1 MSTKLVKNS
10 QKKQQESTAAEVLQ
24 NLLEYLTVIFGIIM
38 AGVLVFYMQEGYVKI
53 GTAKFNVYSH
63 FCVIGM
69 PLLLL
74 LAIFC
79 LLTEKQ

>member
-38 AGVLVFYMQEGYVKI
+38 AGVLSCCF
-53 GTAKFNVYSH
+53 F
-63 FCVIGM
+63 
-69 PLLLL
+69 
-74 LAIFC
+74 
-79 LLTEKQ
+79 